1 MEIKEVTM
9 RRLFTLMTLIGLLA
23 ALAVPVVAHNGTHTD
38 GKHRDLAKLRA
49 ATAKF
54 HRIGA
59 VERAGYQ
66 LGYIEPFLLD
76 GCIAHPTDGA
86 MGYHYFNHDMIHDT
100 KLDPRRPEGI
110 VYAPKRNG
118 KLRLA
123 AVEWIVPKDLWE
135 AEGNTEPPTV
145 LGQELHILNPALG
158 WYILHAWV
166 WMYNPS
172 GVFSDW
178 NPKVVCD

>member
-1 MEIKEVTM
+1 M
-9 RRLFTLMTLIGLLA
+9 RRRILAVFTLIALLMVT
-23 ALAVPVVAHNGTHTD
+23 ALPATAHRGHHD
-38 GKHRDLAKLRA
+38 RDRADHVYWQLAKLRRS
-49 ATAKF
+49 TVKYF
-54 HRIGA
+54 RISNA
-59 VERAGYQ
+59 ERAGYQ

-86 MGYHYFNHDMIHDT
+86 MGYHWFNHDMIHDT
-100 KLDPRRPEGI
+100 ELDPRRPEGL
-110 VYAPKRNG
+110 VYAPKSNG
-118 KLRLA
+118 RIRLA

-135 AEGNTEPPTV
+135 AEGNTEPPE
-145 LGQELHILNPALG
+145 LFGQELHVLNPALG

-178 NPKVVCD
+178 NPRVICE

>member
-1 MEIKEVTM
+1 
-9 RRLFTLMTLIGLLA
+9 
-23 ALAVPVVAHNGTHTD
+23 
-38 GKHRDLAKLRA
+38 
-49 ATAKF
+49 
-54 HRIGA
+54 
-59 VERAGYQ
+59 VEKAGYQ

-76 GCIAHPTDGA
+76 GCIAHPSDGA

-135 AEGNTEPPTV
+135 AAGNTEPPTV

>member
-1 MEIKEVTM
+1 MQ
-9 RRLFTLMTLIGLLA
+9 RRTITTL
-23 ALAVPVVAHNGTHTD
+23 ALALLMMLTTLP
-38 GKHRDLAKLRA
+38 
-49 ATAKF
+49 ATAHGRHDGDRADRKYRELAQLRRATVKF
-54 HRIGA
+54 HWISK

-86 MGYHYFNHDMIHDT
+86 MGYHYFNHDKIHDT
-100 KLDPRRPEGI
+100 KLDPLRPEGI
-110 VYAPKRNG
+110 VYAPTRRG

-123 AVEWIVPKDLWE
+123 AVEWIVPQDLWE
-135 AEGNTEPPTV
+135 AEGNTEPPEL

-178 NPKVVCD
+178 NPRVNCE